1 MAFTNQTWLD
11 AQRDYETEI
20 VSFAALALR
29 YGMVPM
35 TLQRRAKKYGWIKFA
50 IARTVEVKMEAEKY
64 VAKAI
69 VMEEKVKNYSKDV
82 DVLMAATRQAEI
94 IRGTTDII
102 TAKAQEEIAKK
113 HRKSIKTVPH
123 EDIEGLHRLASTN
136 KTLDNTKSSGNT
148 VNVNQQNNTQVNVY
162 SDMNED
168 DLIRALVNLRDR
180 NVVQG

>member
-113 HRKSIKTVPH
+113 HRKSVRLVAKENI
-123 EDIEGLHRLASTN
+123 EDIQRLANTN
-136 KTLDNTKSSGNT
+136 KTLDNTKSSGQT
-148 VNVNQQNNTQVNVY
+148 VNVNQQNNTQIYNY
-162 SDMNED
+162 TDMDSN
-168 DLIRALVNLRDR
+168 DLERMLLEIQAR
-180 NVVQG
+180 NA